1 MKSLD
6 KVIEASEEH
15 KERFIEVSAKAFF
28 DNPLFLA
35 VFKNPEYRK
44 KKLKPFF
51 DETFRYGKKFGK
63 VIASSDKLEGFL
75 IYIYPEN
82 VYRTFRKELKAI
94 TFKIFCQVIWPYLT
108 GWSKVD
114 DYLLERHKQYTPFKH
129 WTALAI
135 AIDPKFQ
142 GQGHGTTLFNYM
154 IIDTKESNLPI
165 FLDTQNASASKLY
178 ERLGFKVL
186 EFSKIPKL
194 DVSSWFM
201 LREPTPETK

>member
-1 MKSLD
+1 M
-6 KVIEASEEH
+6 
-15 KERFIEVSAKAFF
+15 
-28 DNPLFLA
+28 
-35 VFKNPEYRK
+35 
-44 KKLKPFF
+44 
-51 DETFRYGKKFGK
+51 
-63 VIASSDKLEGFL
+63 
-75 IYIYPEN
+75 
-82 VYRTFRKELKAI
+82 
-94 TFKIFCQVIWPYLT
+94 T

-165 FLDTQNASASKLY
+165 FLDTQNAPASKLY

-194 DVSSWFM
+194 DVDSWFM